1 MLVKAAVWVVLVND
15 EHLASVPTVN
25 VVRDKHINVI
35 TIHAL
40 CTTEVAVGVVHL
52 AFPFLTVGILAST
65 HAAFRVLNGNV
76 ECTNLHMTL
85 LIVACL
91 LLSVGRVL
99 VGLGFCCGNSIRER
113 SFRRRSFSFGYIT
126 FFILDVMG
134 VQQLIVVVL
143 HWGKSGISSI
153 FGCLN
158 VLLRLLCNGFVLVIE
173 ECIVSVM
180 GYAQAVVHHL
190 PRIVEV
196 DKFLYLLVCHNIK
209 KTHVACCVFEELAH
223 ERHLLI
229 VRHCRCASFFLSWSL
244 LCRSFLY
251 SVVVFLASFAA
262 IVDNTSFCHA
272 LCFTLFD
279 GFLSCFLLFF
289 FCSIV

>member
-35 TIHAL
+35 TIHTF
-40 CTTEVAVGVVHL
+40 CTTEVAVCVVHL

-76 ECTNLHMTL
+76 ECTHLHMTL
-85 LIVACL
+85 LIIACL

-99 VGLGFCCGNSIRER
+99 VGLCFCCGNSIRER
-113 SFRRRSFSFGYIT
+113 CFSRRSRNFVGIT
-126 FFILDVMG
+126 FFVLNVMC

-143 HWGKSGISSI
+143 HCGKSGISSI
-153 FGCLN
+153 FGSLN
-158 VLLRLLCNGFVLVIE
+158 VFLRLLCNGFVLVIE
-173 ECIVSVM
+173 KCIVSVM
-180 GYAQAVVHHL
+180 GCAQAVVHYL

-196 DKFLYLLVCHNIK
+196 DKFLHLLVGHNIK
-209 KTHVACCVFEELAH
+209 KTHIACCIFEELAH

-229 VRHCRCASFFLSWSL
+229 VRHYWLTSFFLSWSL

-251 SVVVFLASFAA
+251 SVVVFIASFAA